1 MKLFL
6 KIGLIITFL
15 FALQNLYAFQSWCHT
30 DQFTEA
36 EKDIIENTFNYSN
49 KTQIEGVITI
59 PVVFHIVY
67 NNEEQNI
74 DDSLIYSQMEVIN
87 EDFRKSNTDIIDIRE
102 VFKDLATDVEIEF
115 CLAGIDPEGNP
126 TTGITRTVSS
136 IEQHTV
142 NGIKYDSSGGED
154 IWPRENYLNIWVG
167 VFKSNILGY
176 SRFPW
181 QGNSK
186 IDGIVLKYSE
196 VGRSSVNRGRV
207 LTHEIGHWFGLYHT
221 FDGGCPFSA
230 AYNCETSGDWIC
242 DTPPIVSA
250 TAGCNGNNTNSC
262 NEFSN
267 DQIDMW
273 ENFMDYTD
281 GQCRLLFTTQQVERM
296 RNYLNTEPRN
306 SLLSSSKCGGFFS
319 SINSSINEQS
329 SFTINTIV
337 ENKIYEL
344 VFNEEVTSGNITIYN
359 LQGQG
364 ISSQYIYKENNFV
377 KIDLSSFSSGLYILD
392 YLDIQNQKRSI
403 AKLYR

>member
-1 MKLFL
+1 MKLFFS
-6 KIGLIITFL
+6 IGLIINFL
-15 FALQNLYAFQSWCHT
+15 LLVQNSYAFQSWCHT

-36 EKDIIENTFNYSN
+36 EKDIIESSINLVN
-49 KTQIEGVITI
+49 KKQIDGVVTI
-59 PVVFHIVY
+59 PVVFHIIY

-87 EDFRKSNTDIIDIRE
+87 EDFRKSNTDIINIRE
-102 VFKDLATDVEIEF
+102 VFKDLATDVKIEF
-115 CLAGIDPEGNP
+115 CLAGIDPDGNP
-126 TTGITRTVSS
+126 TTGITRTSSS

-154 IWPRENYLNIWVG
+154 IWPREKYLNIWTG

-181 QGNSK
+181 QGNPE
-186 IDGIVLKYSE
+186 IDGIVLKYTE
-196 VGRSSVNRGRV
+196 VGRSSANRGRV

-230 AYNCETSGDWIC
+230 AYDCETSGDWIC
-242 DTPPIVSA
+242 DTPPIVVA

-281 GQCRLLFTTQQVERM
+281 GQCRLLFTTQQVERI
-296 RNYLNTEPRN
+296 RNFLNMEPRN
-306 SLLSSSKCGGFFS
+306 SL
-319 SINSSINEQS
+319 INSELCGSFFASNDS
-329 SFTINTIV
+329 PVNDNSYFTIINIS
-337 ENKIYEL
+337 ENGIYEL
-344 VFNEEVTSGNITIYN
+344 RFSEKIYTGNIIIYD
-359 LQGQG
+359 LQGRVLN
-364 ISSQYIYKENNFV
+364 IQYVTGENNTI
-377 KIDLSSFSSGLYILD
+377 KIDLSSLPSGLYILSC
-392 YLDIQNQKRSI
+392 LDNLTQKNSI
-403 AKLYR
+403 NKIYR